1 VSEEPDVLTWEDAQT
16 RGAWMISPDR
26 VAISIGE
33 AVAEIPLDTF
43 DAGEIVQA
51 FVDDEDGERR
61 VLFSFHWPAAS

>member
-43 DAGEIVQA
+43 EAGEVVSA
-51 FVDDEDGERR
+51 FVGEGDDRR
-61 VLFSFHWPAAS
+61 VLFSFHWPGR